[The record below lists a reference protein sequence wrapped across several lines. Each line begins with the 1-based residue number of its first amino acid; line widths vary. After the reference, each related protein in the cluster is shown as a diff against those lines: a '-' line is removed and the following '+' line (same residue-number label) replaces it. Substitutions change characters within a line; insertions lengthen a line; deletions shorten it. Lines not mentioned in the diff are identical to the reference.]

1 MTLACTE
8 SSRKE
13 SQAIERAKTLWLQSL
28 KTEAA
33 ETISGKTSF
42 RSSYADIMFE
52 KSEFTV
58 EPADPKQDANTVTV
72 KVKSVPQPVRKV
84 LMEIIAKMDANK
96 ESRFNIPDATALIYK
111 QLGLSETL
119 VSAETYKI
127 DLSK

>member
-84 LMEIIAKMDANK
+84 LMEIIAKMDELNAEADEEAKK
-96 ESRFNIPDATALIYK
+96 EIGKYEAVFLDGELIIIEK
-111 QLGLSETL
+111 E
-119 VSAETYKI
+119 
-127 DLSK
+127 